1 MPTKKWTEEEEEFLR
16 TNYISLSNADLA
28 ERYDITKNAV
38 QKKLARMGL
47 KRSQVVEEPPLDET
61 VEIEPVEEELEV
73 INVES
78 HFFVGNRLFHQEREY
93 EQAIAEYRQAA
104 KEKTDKLTK
113 FKARYWMAESHV
125 KIGEIKKAMTILKKL
140 SKDCANTYL
149 GDSAKRRI
157 ESLTEYMNTPHAGA

>member
-1 MPTKKWTEEEEEFLR
+1 MPTKKWTEEEEEFLK

-61 VEIEPVEEELEV
+61 AEIEPVEEEHEV

-93 EQAIAEYRQAA
+93 EQAIAEYRQVAR
-104 KEKTDKLTK
+104 EKSDKLTK
-113 FKARYWMAESHV
+113 FKARYWMAESYV
-125 KIGEIKKAMTILKKL
+125 KIGEIKKAMRILKKL
-140 SKDCANTYL
+140 SKDSKNTYL
-149 GDSAKRRI
+149 GDSAGRRA
-157 ESLTEYMNTPHAGA
+157 ESLADYIIPPHVSS